1 MNKLGRWMM
10 NILISVDQLGNSLLA
25 GDPDETISSRLGRIK
40 AKYNGR
46 IPWTRPISK
55 ATEYLLGK
63 IQKNHCEISIE
74 PDEGDKGIFDNPNKI
89 LRVLLVLL
97 VPCCLFSGCAT
108 GPALDINKMAEMY
121 YTQQKTAEM
130 ITLRWSGKGRFTIEA
145 ENLEFSM
152 AAPVAPLSIIPQNP
166 STAQAVLSTAKDVLL
181 MGAGIWTMHDLG
193 MALARRPQVVDQ
205 QIVRPEIITVPAQ

>member
-1 MNKLGRWMM
+1 MNKLGRWIM
-10 NILISVDQLGNSLLA
+10 NVLISVDQLGNSLLA

-40 AKYNGR
+40 EKYNGR
-46 IPWTRPISK
+46 IPWSRPVSK
-55 ATEYLLGK
+55 ATEYILGK

-74 PDEGDKGIFDNPNKI
+74 SDEGDKGIFDKPGKAI
-89 LRVLLVLL
+89 VLCVLL
-97 VPCCLFSGCAT
+97 VPCFLSGCASA
-108 GPALDINKMAEMY
+108 PALDINKMAEMY

-130 ITLRWSGKGRFTIEA
+130 ITLRWSGKGKFIIEA

-166 STAQAVLSTAKDVLL
+166 STAQAAFQTAKDILL

-193 MALARRPQVVDQ
+193 MALAARPQVVDQ
-205 QIVRPEIITVPAQ
+205 QVVRPEIITVPAQ